1 MKSEPMQS
9 SQSKSGLANP
19 TAEQVKGS
27 DRSMAGYL
35 VFVAIRCTLQYIV
48 LPFVLPFVGLSGSVS
63 LIISVIIDVVAL
75 SVILYNIYRL
85 WNTSWRWRYIALSVL
100 MIGILAVFMAQDIR
114 LFLA

>member
-1 MKSEPMQS
+1 MQS
-9 SQSKSGLANP
+9 GPNTGLAAP
-19 TAEQVKGS
+19 TPEQVKGS

-63 LIISVIIDVVAL
+63 LIISAVIDVVAL
-75 SVILYNIYRL
+75 GVIFYNIHRL
-85 WNTSWRWRYIALSVL
+85 WNTSWRWRYIALSIL
-100 MIGILAVFMAQDIR
+100 MISILAVFMVEDIR